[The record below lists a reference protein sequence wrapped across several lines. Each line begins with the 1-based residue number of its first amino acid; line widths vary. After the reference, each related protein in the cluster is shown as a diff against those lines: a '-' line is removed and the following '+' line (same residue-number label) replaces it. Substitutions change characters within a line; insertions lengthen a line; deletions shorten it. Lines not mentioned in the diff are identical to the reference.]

1 MRPSVRPYIRHAS
14 YPIKSNSIQ
23 RTQRPYHYTPTPLH
37 PYTPETTS
45 KPVAKGE
52 KEARHRKGER
62 ERSHQAPVTSLS
74 PNSHRSPCNPS
85 NTILPSSVNSGL
97 PSGVTAP
104 TKNLGF
110 HSTPLSSLSFAFARC
125 FSSSS
130 CFRLVARENCRAVMA
145 SVTPDQKRRLSLG
158 SCCEGGGRIL
168 GATVRGA
175 RSIRGMRGSYSREQ
189 FIPKQKGGLIGD
201 KKWRG
206 RTDFAPNEKEIFSFQ
221 LPDILA
227 STSFSGTSR
236 ILTLSFFSGSYL
248 NTTPS
253 NLFCVLPSQPS
264 SI

>member
-1 MRPSVRPYIRHAS
+1 MSHASVRPYIRHAS
-14 YPIKSNSIQ
+14 YPIESKSIQ
-23 RTQRPYHYTPTPLH
+23 RNQQPYTLPLH
-37 PYTPETTS
+37 PRNDTQASSERR
-45 KPVAKGE
+45 

-110 HSTPLSSLSFAFARC
+110 HSTPLSSLSFAFALC

-130 CFRLVARENCRAVMA
+130 CFRVVARENCRAVMA
-145 SVTPDQKRRLSLG
+145 SVTPDQKRRLSFG

-168 GATVRGA
+168 GATVRGV

-189 FIPKQKGGLIGD
+189 FIH
-201 KKWRG
+201 KKER
-206 RTDFAPNEKEIFSFQ
+206 EV
-221 LPDILA
+221 
-227 STSFSGTSR
+227 
-236 ILTLSFFSGSYL
+236 
-248 NTTPS
+248 
-253 NLFCVLPSQPS
+253 NLG
-264 SI
+264 